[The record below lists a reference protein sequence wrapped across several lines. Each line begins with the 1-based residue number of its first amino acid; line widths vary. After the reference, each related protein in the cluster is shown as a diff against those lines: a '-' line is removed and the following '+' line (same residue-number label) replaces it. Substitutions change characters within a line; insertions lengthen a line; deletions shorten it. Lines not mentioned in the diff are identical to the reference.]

1 MPKSKSVRPAMK
13 IAAEAAFDKHGKPK
27 PGLYRMMYNAVE
39 VQRPLVLANLRR
51 LRRRY
56 PHASAEQLGKKLERD
71 YLASISG
78 GGAAVGATA
87 VVPGIGT
94 VASLSLSAAAT
105 VGFLEASAL
114 YAQSV
119 AELHGVR
126 VEDPERARTLVM
138 AILLGEEGTAM
149 VSAFA
154 SHATGRSGTVMSQ
167 WGPMVGERL
176 PKGVVKSIGSMIRRK
191 FMRNLLAKQGS
202 ALLGRAVPFGIG
214 AAVGGAGNL
223 MMGRSVIA
231 STREAF
237 GRPPETIPGELL
249 EDTSTALPAPPA
261 PGADAASP
269 TTGTA
274 GRRRSGRSRTTD

>member
-1 MPKSKSVRPAMK
+1 MPRSRNIRPAMK
-13 IAAEAAFDKHGKPK
+13 VAADAAFDKHGNPK
-27 PGLYRMMYNAVE
+27 PGLYRAVYNAVE
-39 VQRPLVLANLRR
+39 VQRPLVVANLRR

-56 PHASAEQLGKKLERD
+56 PHASAEQLSKKLERD
-71 YLASISG
+71 YLATVAG

-114 YAQSV
+114 YAQSI

-126 VEDPERARTLVM
+126 IEDPERARTLVM
-138 AILLGEEGTAM
+138 AILLGDEGMAL

-154 SHATGRSGTVMSQ
+154 SHATGQGGSVMSQ
-167 WGPMVGERL
+167 WGPMIGERL
-176 PKGVVKSIGSMIRRK
+176 PKGLVKSVGTQIRKR
-191 FMRNLLAKQGS
+191 FMRSLVAKQGS

-231 STREAF
+231 SARDAF
-237 GRPPETIPGELL
+237 GPPPEVIPGQLL
-249 EDTSTALPAPPA
+249 AEAPASGSAPGEPASEEAPPD
-261 PGADAASP
+261 P
-269 TTGTA
+269 TA
-274 GRRRSGRSRTTD
+274 GSAPREP

>member
-1 MPKSKSVRPAMK
+1 MAGSRNIRPAMK
-13 IAAEAAFDKHGKPK
+13 VAADAAFDKHGNPK
-27 PGLYRMMYNAVE
+27 PGLYRMLYNAVE
-39 VQRPLVLANLRR
+39 VQRPLVVANLRR

-56 PHASAEQLGKKLERD
+56 PHASAQQLSRKLERD
-71 YLASISG
+71 YLATVSG

-126 VEDPERARTLVM
+126 IEDPERARTMVM
-138 AILLGEEGTAM
+138 AILLGDEGTAM

-154 SHATGRSGTVMSQ
+154 AHATGRGGSVMSQ
-167 WGPMVGERL
+167 WGPMIGERL
-176 PKGVVKSIGSMIRRK
+176 PKGVVKSIGSGIRKR
-191 FMRNLLAKQGS
+191 FMRSLMAKQGS
-202 ALLGRAVPFGIG
+202 ALLGRAIPFGIG

-223 MMGRSVIA
+223 MMGRSVIVSA
-231 STREAF
+231 REAF
-237 GRPPETIPGELL
+237 GPPPDIIPGVLL
-249 EDTSTALPAPPA
+249 EESPTAGSAPPA
-261 PGADAASP
+261 
-269 TTGTA
+269 A
-274 GRRRSGRSRTTD
+274 GSAPPEL

>member
-1 MPKSKSVRPAMK
+1 MPGTRKVRPAMK
-13 IAAEAAFDKHGKPK
+13 IAADAAFDKQGNPK
-27 PGLYRMMYNAVE
+27 PGLYRMLYNAVE
-39 VQRPLVLANLRR
+39 VQRPLVVANLRR

-56 PHASAEQLGKKLERD
+56 PHASAEQLSRKLERD
-71 YLASISG
+71 YLATVAG

-114 YAQSV
+114 YAQSL

-126 VEDPERARTLVM
+126 IEDPDRARTMVM
-138 AILLGEEGTAM
+138 AILLGDEGTAL

-154 SHATGRSGTVMSQ
+154 SHAAGRGGSVMSQ

-176 PKGVVKSIGSMIRRK
+176 PKGVVKTIGSRVRKK
-191 FMRNLLAKQGS
+191 FMRSLVAKQGS
-202 ALLGRAVPFGIG
+202 ALLGRAIPFGIG

-231 STREAF
+231 SAREAF
-237 GRPPETIPGELL
+237 GPPPEVIPGELL
-249 EDTSTALPAPPA
+249 AAEPATAESAPPE
-261 PGADAASP
+261 P
-269 TTGTA
+269 
-274 GRRRSGRSRTTD
+274 

>member
-1 MPKSKSVRPAMK
+1 MPSSRNIRPAMK
-13 IAAEAAFDKHGKPK
+13 IAADAAFDKHGNPK
-27 PGLYRMMYNAVE
+27 PGLYRMVYNAVE

-56 PHASAEQLGKKLERD
+56 PHASAEQLSKKLERD
-71 YLASISG
+71 YLAAVAS

-119 AELHGVR
+119 AELHGIR
-126 VEDPERARTLVM
+126 IEDPERARTMVM
-138 AILLGEEGTAM
+138 AILLGDEGTAL

-154 SHATGRSGTVMSQ
+154 SHATGRGGSVMSQ

-176 PKGVVKSIGSMIRRK
+176 PKGVVKSIGSRIRKK
-191 FMRNLLAKQGS
+191 FMRNLVAKQGS

-231 STREAF
+231 SAREAF
-237 GRPPETIPGELL
+237 GPPPEIIPGELL
-249 EDTSTALPAPPA
+249 EETPTAESAQQEP
-261 PGADAASP
+261 
-269 TTGTA
+269 
-274 GRRRSGRSRTTD
+274 

>member
-1 MPKSKSVRPAMK
+1 MPKRERIRPAMK
-13 IAAEAAFDKHGKPK
+13 IATEAAFDKDGNPK
-27 PGLYRMMYNAVE
+27 PGMHKMLYNALE
-39 VQRPLVLANLRR
+39 VQRPLVVANLRR

-56 PHASAEQLGKKLERD
+56 PHASAEQLNRKLERD
-71 YLASISG
+71 YLAAVSS

-126 VEDPERARTLVM
+126 IEDPERARTMVM
-138 AILLGEEGTAM
+138 AIMLGEEGSTL
-149 VSAFA
+149 VTAFA
-154 SHATGRSGTVMSQ
+154 GQASGRGGSVISH
-167 WGPMVGERL
+167 WGPMIGERL
-176 PKGVVKSIGSMIRRK
+176 PQGVVRTIGIRIQKK
-191 FMRNLLAKQGS
+191 FMGRLVARQGT

-214 AAVGGAGNL
+214 AVVGGAGNL

-231 STREAF
+231 SAKEAF
-237 GRPPETIPGELL
+237 GAPPETIPGELL
-249 EDTSTALPAPPA
+249 KETET
-261 PGADAASP
+261 PG
-269 TTGTA
+269 
-274 GRRRSGRSRTTD
+274 RLSRKPNGPE